1 MMSEMESKGK
11 RKRIGKRK
19 PKINYKY
26 VALSLFVLCLVL
38 ALSLLA
44 FIGITLA
51 KNYEID
57 ESLLDM
63 RQTSKIFDR
72 EGNQVDQLYFE
83 NREYV
88 PIEEIPDLV
97 RSAFIAVEDQRF
109 YEHNGIDIRG
119 IARAFVR
126 NLMAGGTV
134 EGGST
139 ITQQLAKNVFL
150 SHERTYMRKLQEALI
165 AINLERRYTKDEILE
180 MYLNYIYLGAGAH
193 GIKAAAKTYF
203 GKDDLNDL
211 TIGEVALLAAL
222 PKAPNHYNPL
232 EEENRERSEQRRQ
245 LVLQIMQEQG
255 IITEEERK
263 LAAETELELNP
274 QRSTKNA
281 ALNTFVDMVLEEA
294 KELYGLTIDD
304 IYTGGYEIYTTLDV
318 RAQEIMHEAFRADGR
333 FADQLFPPN
342 GPEQIVQGSMVI
354 LDHHTGAIL
363 AVTGGRDYQPRGL
376 NRAVRDARSPGSAM
390 KPIAVYAPALEE
402 GWNPYSIVR
411 DEQRNYN
418 GYTPRNYT
426 GRYYGPVTMMYALEQ
441 SLNAGAVWLLNEI
454 GLSKGLQAAEDFG
467 IKTDPS
473 VNLAVALGG
482 GVQTS
487 PLSMARAYSAFAN
500 HGVIMEPYTIEKIVD
515 QRGDTVAVHQPQ
527 HKRVISDQTAW
538 YMTEML
544 VNVVKN
550 GTGRNAQFTHPVAGK
565 TGTHQYD
572 KAEGNQDAW
581 FVGYT
586 PYFTAAVWMG
596 FDRTDERHTINT
608 TGGGL
613 PAQLYKH
620 VMSQVLAN
628 YPVKQ
633 FERPPGVEE
642 LKPPVRLQ
650 QITDLKA
657 FLRLTGEF
665 TFAVDLEFT
674 QQEDKRVAYNI
685 YRINEATGSRSL
697 VATIGKGESW
707 SDYNVQLNERYSY
720 EVAPVNTETGEEGP
734 VSNRATVVI
743 SPEYPFFRRPEDMD
757 EEEFLN
763 WLREMFGGD
772 AEEQEEEVEEVEGVE
787 EEEQE
792 EQEEKR
798 EERREGDR
806 QKGEERRGEKK
817 PEKGNDKREDGGDQG
832 SPDGSDDGG
841 DGGQGNGENNGD
853 NSNSGEEGNIPI
865 VVPRL

>member
-1 MMSEMESKGK
+1 MNEAADSKEKRNRK
-11 RKRIGKRK
+11 RKR
-19 PKINYKY
+19 KINYKS
-26 VALSLFVLCLVL
+26 VALSLLVLCLVL
-38 ALSLLA
+38 AFALLA
-44 FIGITLA
+44 FIGVTLA

-57 ESLLDM
+57 EALLDM

-88 PIEEIPDLV
+88 PIEEIPDMV

-109 YEHNGIDIRG
+109 YEHNGVDIRG
-119 IARAFVR
+119 IARAFFR
-126 NLMAGGTV
+126 NLLAGGTV

-193 GIKAAAKTYF
+193 GIKAASKTYF

-211 TIGEVALLAAL
+211 TISEVALLAAL

-245 LVLQIMQEQG
+245 LVLRIMQEQG
-255 IITEEERK
+255 IITEEEREV
-263 LAAETELELNP
+263 AASQELELNP

-281 ALNTFVDMVLEEA
+281 AFNTFVDMVLEEA

-304 IYTGGYEIYTTLDV
+304 IYTGGYEIHTTLDV
-318 RAQEIMHEAFRADGR
+318 RAQEIMHEALRADGPM
-333 FADQLFPPN
+333 ADQLFPPN

-354 LDHHTGAIL
+354 LDHHTGAVL
-363 AVTGGRDYQPRGL
+363 AVTGGRDYEPRGL
-376 NRAVRDARSPGSAM
+376 NRANRDSRSPGSAI
-390 KPIAVYAPALEE
+390 KPITVYAPALEA
-402 GWNPYSIVR
+402 GWNPYATVR
-411 DEQRNYN
+411 DEQRDYN

-426 GRYYGPVTMMYALEQ
+426 RRYYGPVTMMYALEQ

-454 GLSKGLQAAEDFG
+454 GLSKGLQSAEAFG
-467 IKTDPS
+467 IKTEPN
-473 VNLAVALGG
+473 VGLAVALGG

-487 PLSMARAYSAFAN
+487 PMSMARAYSAFAN
-500 HGVIMEPYTIEKIVD
+500 QGVIMEPYFIEKIVD
-515 QRGDTVAVHQPQ
+515 QRGDTVAVHQPK
-527 HKRVISDQTAW
+527 HERVISDQTAW

-550 GTGRNAQFTHPVAGK
+550 GTGRNAQFAHPVAGK
-565 TGTHQYD
+565 TGTNQYEPAD
-572 KAEGNQDAW
+572 GNQDAW

-596 FDRTDERHTINT
+596 FDQTDVQHTINT

-620 VMSQVLAN
+620 VMSQVLEN

-633 FERPPGVEE
+633 FERPAGVEE
-642 LKPPVRLQ
+642 LKPPIRLQ

-657 FLRLTGEF
+657 FLRLTGDF

-674 QQEDKRVAYNI
+674 QQQDERVAYNI
-685 YRINEATGSRSL
+685 YRISEVSGSRSL
-697 VATIGKGESW
+697 VATISKGETW
-707 SDYNVQLNERYSY
+707 SDHNVQLNESYSY

-743 SPEYPFFRRPEDMD
+743 SLEYPFFRRPEDMD
-757 EEEFLN
+757 EEAFEK
-763 WLREMFGGD
+763 WLREMLGD
-772 AEEQEEEVEEVEGVE
+772 EEEEPAEEEV

-792 EQEEKR
+792 EQEDNEEDKRNKENQEKGKEKR
-798 EERREGDR
+798 E
-806 QKGEERRGEKK
+806 EKK
-817 PEKGNDKREDGGDQG
+817 PEKDKKEDGDQG
-832 SPDGSDDGG
+832 SPDGGDDDGDDGQG
-841 DGGQGNGENNGD
+841 DGDGD
-853 NSNSGEEGNIPI
+853 DSDNESDSAEAGRIRI
-865 VVPRL
+865 VVSSP

>member
-1 MMSEMESKGK
+1 MSEMESKGK

-19 PKINYKY
+19 PKINYRY
-26 VALSLFVLCLVL
+26 VALSLLVLCLVL

-126 NLMAGGTV
+126 NLMAGRTV

-294 KELYGLTIDD
+294 KALYGLTIDD

-318 RAQEIMHEAFRADGR
+318 RAQEIMHEAFRADGP

-363 AVTGGRDYQPRGL
+363 AATGGRDYQPRGL
-376 NRAVRDARSPGSAM
+376 NRTVRDARSPGSAM

-467 IKTDPS
+467 IKTEPS

-527 HKRVISDQTAW
+527 HTRVISDQTAW

-550 GTGRNAQFTHPVAGK
+550 GTGRNAQFAHPVAGK

-596 FDRTDERHTINT
+596 FDRTDERHAINT

-674 QQEDKRVAYNI
+674 QQADERVAYNI

-743 SPEYPFFRRPEDMD
+743 SSEYPFFRRPEDMD

-763 WLREMFGGD
+763 WLREMFGGN
-772 AEEQEEEVEEVEGVE
+772 AEEQEEEVEEVQGVE

-792 EQEEKR
+792 EQEEKK

-841 DGGQGNGENNGD
+841 DGGQGNGENNDD